1 MFALRRFQKKKPVES
16 IVAHESQQR
25 PGSHES
31 VAATT
36 PASATSAEAGKQ
48 TKIKKVPWRN
58 RLFGH
63 PEKKETKE
71 VEEGKE
77 STCEPK
83 PKATKTPWWRRL
95 LTCCKRKHRV
105 APAATSDE
113 EKEKKEEKKNRSSPA
128 GNCHLDEVVAFSVAV
143 EEFLQSTELPDL
155 NPFMVDLLQA
165 QFSSTKGSQVG
176 VGDGVRGSTINHFGF
191 PNLGQSCYI
200 NSSLQSLLTLEDF
213 VSDVSRQDL
222 VWSSFPE
229 ARLMRTFMAIRD
241 ARVSTS
247 AQSKVRLLRSFKEAV
262 SAQAPEF
269 RDHQQKDA
277 HEFLTS
283 VLDQMRS
290 LSPSLQE
297 TAANM
302 GTRYTCPVEDH
313 LVFKMENTRTC
324 SRCGA
329 QSRRQEEFTNLSLD
343 LVPGGSVEKIL
354 EEYQKETALDY
365 KCECG
370 GSESSQKPAFETLP
384 SVLILHIKRFRFTP
398 SWQLV
403 KVRDPV
409 MLNRELVVSSKQGG
423 SCYSLVSTVSHLGA
437 SGDKGHYI
445 CDSVHP
451 DERPDTTTD
460 RWLTFNDAAVSETTG
475 VSVCKE
481 RQKSAYILFYKRQ
494 V

>member
-1 MFALRRFQKKKPVES
+1 MFALRRFQKKKPAES

-113 EKEKKEEKKNRSSPA
+113 EKEKKEEKKIRSSPA

-155 NPFMVDLLQA
+155 NPLTVQLLQD

-222 VWSSFPE
+222 VWSSLPE

-343 LVPGGSVEKIL
+343 LVPGGSVEKML

-475 VSVCKE
+475 VSVCRE

>member
-409 MLNRELVVSSKQGG
+409 MLTRELVVSSKQVHSQDGG
-423 SCYSLVSTVSHLGA
+423 CYSMVSTVSHLGV
-437 SGDKGHYI
+437 SGDKGMKITHRMPNVAFCSPLSWAKIYYR
-445 CDSVHP
+445 VFQ
-451 DERPDTTTD
+451 
-460 RWLTFNDAAVSETTG
+460 W
-475 VSVCKE
+475 
-481 RQKSAYILFYKRQ
+481 
-494 V
+494 

>member
-1 MFALRRFQKKKPVES
+1 MFALRRFQKKKPAES

-105 APAATSDE
+105 APAATNE
-113 EKEKKEEKKNRSSPA
+113 EKEKKEEKKIRSSPT

-143 EEFLQSTELPDL
+143 EEFLQSTELPNL
-155 NPFMVDLLQA
+155 NTFMVQLFQD

-222 VWSSFPE
+222 VWSSLPE
-229 ARLMRTFMAIRD
+229 ARLMRTFMTIRD
-241 ARVSTS
+241 ARVSSS

-302 GTRYTCPVEDH
+302 GTKYTCPVEDH

-343 LVPGGSVEKIL
+343 LVPGGSVEKML
-354 EEYQKETALDY
+354 EEYQKKTALDY

-475 VSVCKE
+475 VSVCRE

>member
-1 MFALRRFQKKKPVES
+1 MLQEKTSGRSGCYQRR
-16 IVAHESQQR
+16 
-25 PGSHES
+25 
-31 VAATT
+31 
-36 PASATSAEAGKQ
+36 
-48 TKIKKVPWRN
+48 
-58 RLFGH
+58 
-63 PEKKETKE
+63 
-71 VEEGKE
+71 
-77 STCEPK
+77 
-83 PKATKTPWWRRL
+83 
-95 LTCCKRKHRV
+95 RKG
-105 APAATSDE
+105 
-113 EKEKKEEKKNRSSPA
+113 EEKKNRSSPT
-128 GNCHLDEVVAFSVAV
+128 GNCNLDEVVAFSVAI
-143 EEFLQSTELPDL
+143 EEFLLSTELPDL
-155 NPFMVDLLQA
+155 NTFMVQLFQD

-222 VWSSFPE
+222 VWSSLPE

-247 AQSKVRLLRSFKEAV
+247 AKSKVCLLRSFKEAV

-302 GTRYTCPVEDH
+302 GTKYTCPVEDH

-343 LVPGGSVEKIL
+343 LVPGGSVEKML

-423 SCYSLVSTVSHLGA
+423 SCYSLVSIVSHLGA